1 MLPSWERKITWS
13 VPFTLWVRFANFVSL
28 VCGVQ
33 SSLWPLRLFYSLYW
47 IIFIPWSKILLL
59 FSHPVMSICN
69 IMDCSMLGFP
79 ILLHLPEFAQ
89 LMSIELVMPSN
100 ISSFVVPFFSW
111 LQSFPESGSFL
122 ISQLFASGRHSIGTS
137 PSASVLPMNQHQ
149 DWFPLG
155 LTSLISL
162 QYHRACPYQF
172 SLQWSADSLRRCILC
187 SFVVLAEPT
196 QVCWHRDMAS
206 SHTSDA
212 NPFIIFT
219 TSNTW
224 PDYLLALT

>member
-137 PSASVLPMNQHQ
+137 PSASVLPMNIQ
-149 DWFPLG
+149 DWLVWSCRPRDSQESSPTPLFKSINS
-155 LTSLISL
+155 LTLSLLYGPTLTAIHDYWKNHSFDYTEL
-162 QYHRACPYQF
+162 CRQ
-172 SLQWSADSLRRCILC
+172 SNVSA
-187 SFVVLAEPT
+187 F
-196 QVCWHRDMAS
+196 
-206 SHTSDA
+206 
-212 NPFIIFT
+212 
-219 TSNTW
+219 
-224 PDYLLALT
+224 